1 MCHGNQLK
9 VETSGQPDL
18 YVNSYYF
25 REDPED
31 YFPPKPP
38 HSLLMLLVITK
49 FQILLVKA
57 LGI

>member
-1 MCHGNQLK
+1 MCHDNQLK

-31 YFPPKPP
+31 YLPPKPP

-49 FQILLVKA
+49 FQILL
-57 LGI
+57 